1 MFYHPEFDP
10 IAFHVGVVAVRWY
23 GLMYLIGFALG
34 LILGRSRIRSNQ
46 NSSMSIREFDDL
58 LFYIVLGVIIG
69 GRLGYSIIYD
79 LGNVIRSPLSVFY
92 VWEGGMSFHVGLI
105 GVCIA
110 ILVYASVKQKN
121 WLVLGDFVAP
131 LVPLGLAAG
140 RVGNFINGELW
151 GRPTDVPWAI
161 VFPQSG
167 SFVGRHPSQ
176 LYEFFFEG
184 LVLFM
189 ILWVFSKRQRPVGVI
204 SGLFL
209 ACYGFFRFS
218 IEFMRE
224 PDQHLGLL
232 SFGLSMGQWLC
243 VPMIFIGL
251 ILVTRAIRRNGWS

>member
-10 IAFHVGVVAVRWY
+10 IAFHLGVVAVRWY

-92 VWEGGMSFHVGLI
+92 VWEGGMSFHGGLI

-151 GRPTDVPWAI
+151 GRPTEVPWAI

-251 ILVTRAIRRNGWS
+251 ILVTRAIRRNG

>member
-10 IAFHVGVVAVRWY
+10 IAFHLGVVAVRWY

-92 VWEGGMSFHVGLI
+92 VWEGGMSFHGGLI

-204 SGLFL
+204 SWIVFGVLW
-209 ACYGFFRFS
+209 
-218 IEFMRE
+218 
-224 PDQHLGLL
+224 LL
-232 SFGLSMGQWLC
+232 SVFY
-243 VPMIFIGL
+243 
-251 ILVTRAIRRNGWS
+251 

>member
-79 LGNVIRSPLSVFY
+79 LGNVIRTPLSVFY
-92 VWEGGMSFHVGLI
+92 VWEGGMSFHGGLI

-151 GRPTDVPWAI
+151 GRPTEVPWAI

-189 ILWVFSKRQRPVGVI
+189 ILWVFSKRQRPIGVI

-251 ILVTRAIRRNGWS
+251 VLVTRAIRRNGWS

>member
-10 IAFHVGVVAVRWY
+10 VAFHIGALAVRWY
-23 GLMYLIGFALG
+23 GLMYLIGFALA

-46 NSSMSIREFDDL
+46 SSPMSIREFDDL

-79 LGNVIRSPLSVFY
+79 LGNILQTPLSVFY
-92 VWEGGMSFHVGLI
+92 VWKGGMSFHGGLI

-110 ILVYASVKQKN
+110 VVVYAKVKQKN

-151 GRPTDVPWAI
+151 GRPTDMPWAI

-167 SFVGRHPSQ
+167 SFIDRHPSQ

-189 ILWVFSKRQRPVGVI
+189 ILWALSKKQRPVGVI
-204 SGLFL
+204 SGCFL
-209 ACYGFFRFS
+209 VCYGFFRFL

-232 SFGLSMGQWLC
+232 SLGLSMGQWLC
-243 VPMIFIGL
+243 VPMVFIGL
-251 ILVTRAIRRNGWS
+251 ILVIRARPRDDKA

>member
-10 IAFHVGVVAVRWY
+10 IAIQIGAVAVRWY
-23 GLMYLIGFALG
+23 GLMYLLGFGLG
-34 LILGRSRIRSNQ
+34 LMLGRSRIRTSK
-46 NSSMSIREFDDL
+46 SSPISLREFDDL

-79 LGNVIRSPLSVFY
+79 LGSIIRTPLSVFY
-92 VWEGGMSFHVGLI
+92 VWEGGMSFHGGLI
-105 GVCIA
+105 GVCFAVVI
-110 ILVYASVKQKN
+110 YARLKQKN
-121 WLVLGDFVAP
+121 WLALGDFIAP

-151 GRPTDVPWAI
+151 GRPTDMPWAI

-167 SFVGRHPSQ
+167 VLVGRHPSQ
-176 LYEFFFEG
+176 LYEFFLEG
-184 LVLFM
+184 IVLFM
-189 ILWVFSKRQRPVGVI
+189 ILWNVSKKRRPVGVT

-209 ACYGFFRFS
+209 ICYGLFRFV

-243 VPMIFIGL
+243 VPMVMIGL
-251 ILVTRAIRRNGWS
+251 MFVTRAIPIKEKG

>member
-10 IAFHVGVVAVRWY
+10 IAFHLGVVAVRWY

-92 VWEGGMSFHVGLI
+92 VWEGGMSFHGGLI

-110 ILVYASVKQKN
+110 ILVYARVKQKN

>member
-10 IAFHVGVVAVRWY
+10 IAFHLGVVAVRWY

-92 VWEGGMSFHVGLI
+92 VWEGGMSFHGGLI

-176 LYEFFFEG
+176 LYEFLFEG

-251 ILVTRAIRRNGWS
+251 ILVTRAIRRNG

>member
-10 IAFHVGVVAVRWY
+10 IAFHLGVVAVRWY

-79 LGNVIRSPLSVFY
+79 LANVIRSPLSVFY
-92 VWEGGMSFHVGLI
+92 VWEGGMSFHGGLI

-131 LVPLGLAAG
+131 LAPLGLAAG